1 MLNSSVTAQLCRELQ
16 LAGVKPMLPATN
28 GGTVMTGV
36 ALVVD
41 AQSIESADQLVDR
54 LKEQSLDA
62 LANGLPLS
70 VLVRG
75 LGAQARPNEVY
86 ARLCEILRCAVRDTG
101 AMPAAV
107 EIVIEAST
115 LAPQRAWATRRDL
128 LGDGPVYML
137 AGRALMQPGD
147 AEDERRDHDVFWSQL
162 WNLRL
167 ERMVRAAY
175 APAIFSRCPLLSAE
189 AVTGIL
195 PAAAIQVP
203 ADTAWVPMSLDI
215 SHFANSRGV
224 LREQELESA
233 LCHCIEVGDNLHDL
247 AAWPTEQMRHDA
259 WLNRRLAVVLT
270 GFGDLARKRDLDPR
284 DFSCLAELSEILR
297 WARDILHSQ
306 SQIIARR
313 TDSLPA
319 IAHCDPSRTMPGGHV
334 RDGWRERWRQAADIA
349 AVRHRNLLVLS
360 PWSVFPTRGP
370 AEFSYADLLP
380 LLGMADACAA
390 TESPDLGHW
399 NINKFKSFH
408 QRAWA
413 VLQQRDVS
421 NQIAD

>member
-1 MLNSSVTAQLCRELQ
+1 MLNSYVTAQLCRELQ
-16 LAGVKPMLPATN
+16 LAGVEPMLPVTR
-28 GGTVMTGV
+28 GGPVMTGV
-36 ALVVD
+36 ALAVD
-41 AQSIESADQLVDR
+41 AQSIAESDQAAVR

-75 LGAQARPNEVY
+75 LGAQARANEVY
-86 ARLCEILRCAVRDTG
+86 ARLCEVLRCVIQDTS

-107 EIVIEAST
+107 EIVIEAGT
-115 LAPQRAWATRRDL
+115 LAPQCAWQTRRKL
-128 LGDGPVYML
+128 LGAGPVYLL
-137 AGRALMQPGD
+137 AGQSLMQPGD
-147 AEDERRDHDVFWSQL
+147 AEGEQRDHDIFWSEL
-162 WNLRL
+162 WNLRT

-189 AVTGIL
+189 VATGIL
-195 PAAAIQVP
+195 PAAAIQAP
-203 ADTAWVPMSLDI
+203 AGTAWVPMSLDL
-215 SHFANSRGV
+215 SRFADNRGV

-233 LCHCIEVGDNLHDL
+233 LCHCIEAGDNLHDL
-247 AAWPTEQMRHDA
+247 AAWPTAQMQHDA
-259 WLNRRLAVVLT
+259 WMNRRLAVVLT

-284 DFSCLAELSEILR
+284 DFSCLADLSEILQ
-297 WARDILHSQ
+297 WARDILHAQ

-319 IAHCDPSRTMPGGHV
+319 LSHCDPSRAMPGGHV
-334 RDGWRERWRQAADIA
+334 RDGWRERWRRAADIA

-360 PWSVFPTRGP
+360 PWSVFPTCGP

-390 TESPDLGHW
+390 TEPPDLGHW
-399 NINKFKSFH
+399 NINKFKNFH